1 MQIQKLLLPAAATF
15 AALAPASAQSQQ
27 SPVSPQPEQKAWT
40 KKQIR
45 KTVRKILS
53 EVSGIPAEKIEPHH
67 FFDKDLGMDSLDAVE
82 AIRNAEETFGIT
94 VPDEVAEKLVQVE
107 MMEKYF
113 IQMLKGR

>member
-1 MQIQKLLLPAAATF
+1 MQIQKLLLPAAAI
-15 AALAPASAQSQQ
+15 AAFIPASAQSQQ
-27 SPVSPQPEQKAWT
+27 SPVSPQPEQKTWT

-53 EVSGIPAEKIEPHH
+53 ESSSIPAEKIESQH

-82 AIRNAEETFGIT
+82 AIMNAEETFGIT